1 MSTQSIACAA
11 CGAAVPYGRLAC
23 PACGELL
30 ASVAGTGRRVVAG
43 ASIGGTRV
51 ESLTDMDRG
60 ATAATAPPMPDGLA
74 AIIPDASTTSASPPP
89 LMVGSSLADEDAPLA
104 ASAALPAV
112 RYEPAIDTA
121 DAEQDEQDDEDDEDM
136 GLPVAAAR
144 ASMPI
149 PDVLLPVDSSAP
161 GAYVPPTAI
170 PAGPA
175 APARAW
181 AGTNGAAA
189 AAASGAAAVVSDG
202 VAPTDATGP
211 RFAGLD
217 QATAQE
223 WAGWL
228 AVGGTALALIGF
240 VLPWAAT
247 MIGSPGIDYTD
258 RWGLAGPGHP
268 FVVLGLLAVLALAL
282 LRNPVPIWLRIGLP
296 GVILGTLLLGLVW
309 PYLWSDVLGTTLGV
323 YITALGAVL
332 LLLSGM
338 VALVSDRHAEAAR
351 PV

>member
-30 ASVAGTGRRVVAG
+30 ASVAGTGRRVVVG
-43 ASIGGTRV
+43 ASVGRSTA
-51 ESLTDMDRG
+51 EPLTGVDPG
-60 ATAATAPPMPDGLA
+60 AASTEVPAMPEGLA
-74 AIIPDASTTSASPPP
+74 AIIPDATTTSASPPP
-89 LMVGSSLADEDAPLA
+89 LMVGSAVADDDAPLA
-104 ASAALPAV
+104 AAAALPPV
-112 RYEPAIDTA
+112 LRESTVEPHDDGRV
-121 DAEQDEQDDEDDEDM
+121 DAETEADDDDDEDE
-136 GLPVAAAR
+136 GLPMAR
-144 ASMPI
+144 RSSMPA
-149 PDVLLPVDSSAP
+149 PDVLQPVDASAP

-189 AAASGAAAVVSDG
+189 GGVAASVAEGQAPADGAA
-202 VAPTDATGP
+202 P
-211 RFAGLD
+211 RFAGID
-217 QATAQE
+217 RATTQE

-228 AVGGTALALIGF
+228 AVGGAALALIGF

-247 MIGSPGIDYTD
+247 MIGSPGIDYID

-282 LRNPVPIWLRIGLP
+282 LRNPLPIWLRIGLP

-323 YITALGAVL
+323 YVAALGAVL
-332 LLLSGM
+332 LLVAGV
-338 VALVSDRHAEAAR
+338 VALVSDRHAEGAR